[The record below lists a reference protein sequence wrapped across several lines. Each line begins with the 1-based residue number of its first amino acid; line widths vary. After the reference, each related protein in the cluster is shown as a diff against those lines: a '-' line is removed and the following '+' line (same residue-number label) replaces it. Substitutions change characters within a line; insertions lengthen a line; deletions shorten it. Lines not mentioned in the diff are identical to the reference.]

1 MDAISKTVTSEA
13 LNEAKYGEKR
23 TDAKTLAYECLMDD
37 SKRAEAYMKNA
48 TQDANNSGAASVP
61 TQAEDEDV
69 TEAEKQAERLASV
82 VNKRG
87 GMKS

>member
-1 MDAISKTVTSEA
+1 MRQ
-13 LNEAKYGEKR
+13 NMAKSVR
-23 TDAKTLAYECLMDD
+23 TLKPCLMDD